1 MVTQE
6 LKQKK
11 PSKLEPYYTNSTHL
25 PVHYTDD
32 VFEALDLEDEFQTKY
47 TGGTVLH
54 GFLGE
59 RLSGGEAAKML
70 VKKVMENYHLPY
82 FSITPTFSVCPTHGY
97 LAGEHF
103 KCPKCLIDQPCEV
116 YSRIVGYLRPVQ
128 QWHKGKKEE
137 FRERKEYVVNEKG
150 KNRNEK

>member
-6 LKQKK
+6 LKIKK
-11 PSKLEPYYTNSTHL
+11 PAKLEPFYTNSTHL
-25 PVHYTDD
+25 PVNYTDD
-32 VFEALDLEDEFQTKY
+32 VFEALDLQDMLQTKY
-47 TGGTVLH
+47 TGGTVMH

-59 RLSGGEAAKML
+59 RLPDGQAAKML

-82 FSITPTFSVCPTHGY
+82 FSITPTFSVCPNHGY
-97 LAGEHF
+97 IAGEHF
-103 KCPKCLIDQPCEV
+103 KCPQCLIDQPCEV

-137 FRERKEYVVNEKG
+137 FRERKEYRADKMVKS
-150 KNRNEK
+150 KT